1 MDIDQLARKL
11 EWLDE
16 ERRRD
21 KATIASLQE
30 RLSAYD
36 GLLSAAQQ
44 EIKDLGAEV
53 ARLKTLTNRLDQMD
67 ESLLQTRL
75 DARQR
80 VEVLEKQLRK
90 AMEDNE
96 KLRRVEMRNLE
107 NDLESLRQTLKSIPD
122 LQKALETRGTETV
135 NLRREMGEMR
145 QRVEDLRH
153 SVEDFGRTYRLLD
166 EGRRQD
172 TKRLLDVQG
181 EVNALRKRFDEY
193 RAQVDLLQ
201 NQSRKAENR
210 VAELDAAEQE
220 RRQAQEAFIERLS
233 MWQVERDRAWKE
245 WQERFEAIERN
256 AETVQTQ
263 LRLVDEMNQTV
274 KRSQQDLEALAERVE
289 RRIGEI
295 SEMQRLSEERF
306 RQEWTTFK
314 ADDQK
319 RWTNYTISQ
328 DEQRSEIL
336 RQTERLG
343 TQLQELDDQIKAHQE
358 AIQQTTDLTSRR
370 LQSML
375 TLVHEWVATFERES
389 GDIS

>member
-21 KATIASLQE
+21 KAAIASLQE
-30 RLSAYD
+30 RLTAYD
-36 GLLSAAQQ
+36 GMLSAAQQ
-44 EIKDLGAEV
+44 EIKDLGTEV
-53 ARLKTLTNRLDQMD
+53 ARLKSLTSRLDQID
-67 ESLLQTRL
+67 ESILQTRL

-90 AMEDNE
+90 ALEDNE

-107 NDLESLRQTLKSIPD
+107 NDLETLRQALKSIPD
-122 LQKALETRGTETV
+122 LQKALDARATETL
-135 NLRREMGEMR
+135 NLQREMGGLR

-153 SVEDFGRTYRLLD
+153 SVEDFSRAYRLID

-172 TKRLLDVQG
+172 TKRLLDAQG

-193 RAQVDLLQ
+193 RSQIDLLQ
-201 NQSRKAENR
+201 NQFRKVDTR
-210 VAELDAAEQE
+210 LTELDAADQE
-220 RRQAQEAFIERLS
+220 RRQQQEAFIERQS

-245 WQERFEAIERN
+245 WQERFEAIEHST
-256 AETVQTQ
+256 ETVQTQ
-263 LRLVDEMNQTV
+263 LRLVDEMHQTV

-328 DEQRSEIL
+328 DEQRAEIL
-336 RQTERLG
+336 RKTERLAS
-343 TQLQELDDQIKAHQE
+343 QLQELDDQIKAHQE
-358 AIQQTTDLTSRR
+358 AIQQDTNLTSQR
-370 LQSML
+370 LQAL
-375 TLVHEWVATFERES
+375 LALAHEWVATFEREAE
-389 GDIS
+389 DIS

>member
-1 MDIDQLARKL
+1 MNIDQLERKL
-11 EWLDE
+11 EWLDD

-30 RLSAYD
+30 RLTAYD
-36 GLLSAAQQ
+36 GMFSAAQQ
-44 EIKDLGAEV
+44 EIKDLGSEV
-53 ARLKTLTNRLDQMD
+53 ARLKSLTSRLDQVD
-67 ESLLQTRL
+67 ESILQTRL

-80 VEVLEKQLRK
+80 VEILEKQLRK
-90 AMEDNE
+90 ALEDNE

-107 NDLESLRQTLKSIPD
+107 NDLEALRQTLKSIPD
-122 LQKALETRGTETV
+122 LQKTLDARAAETL
-135 NLRREMGEMR
+135 NLQREMGELR

-153 SVEDFGRTYRLLD
+153 SVEDFGRTYRLID

-193 RAQVDLLQ
+193 RSQVDLLQ
-201 NQSRKAENR
+201 NQFRKVENR
-210 VAELDAAEQE
+210 MTELDAAEQE
-220 RRQAQEAFIERLS
+220 RRQAQDAFIERLS

-256 AETVQTQ
+256 AETVQAQ
-263 LRLVDEMNQTV
+263 LRLVDGMNQTV

-328 DEQRSEIL
+328 DEQRAEVL
-336 RQTERLG
+336 RQTERLRS
-343 TQLQELDDQIKAHQE
+343 QLQELDDQVKAHQE
-358 AIQQTTDLTSRR
+358 AIQQDTNLTSQR
-370 LQSML
+370 LQAL
-375 TLVHEWVATFERES
+375 LALAHDWVATFERES
-389 GDIS
+389 EDIS

>member
-16 ERRRD
+16 ERRRN
-21 KATIASLQE
+21 KAAIASLQE
-30 RLSAYD
+30 RLTAYD
-36 GLLSAAQQ
+36 GMLSAAQQ
-44 EIKDLGAEV
+44 EIKDLGTEV
-53 ARLKTLTNRLDQMD
+53 ARLKSLTSRLDQID
-67 ESLLQTRL
+67 ESILQTRL

-90 AMEDNE
+90 ALEDNE

-107 NDLESLRQTLKSIPD
+107 NDLETLRQALKSIPD
-122 LQKALETRGTETV
+122 LQKALDARATETL
-135 NLRREMGEMR
+135 NLQREMGGLR

-153 SVEDFGRTYRLLD
+153 SVEDFSRAYRLID

-172 TKRLLDVQG
+172 TKRLLDAQG

-193 RAQVDLLQ
+193 RSQIDLLQ
-201 NQSRKAENR
+201 NQFRKVDTR
-210 VAELDAAEQE
+210 LTELDAADQE
-220 RRQAQEAFIERLS
+220 RRQQQEAFIERQS

-245 WQERFEAIERN
+245 WQERFEAIEHST
-256 AETVQTQ
+256 ETVQTQ
-263 LRLVDEMNQTV
+263 LRLVDEMHQTV

-328 DEQRSEIL
+328 DEQRAEIL
-336 RQTERLG
+336 RKTERLAS
-343 TQLQELDDQIKAHQE
+343 QLQELDDQIKAHQE
-358 AIQQTTDLTSRR
+358 AIQQDTNLTSQR
-370 LQSML
+370 LQAL
-375 TLVHEWVATFERES
+375 LALAHEWVATFEREAE
-389 GDIS
+389 DIS